1 MLIFF
6 ISAVVGLMAL
16 VYLLLLALT
25 FTDLTGWFLVFC
37 VLGCLTIGLG
47 MGEKGTA
54 AKVTAFV
61 LAASMV
67 LVVGAGIVFSPF
79 IMSRNYAGVL
89 GGLEKTDIEEYTPS
103 IDTVPLMDQD
113 TAELLMNRTLGTLVD
128 EVSQFELG
136 DSTQINYQGRAVRV
150 APLKYAG
157 FFKYMNNRQS
167 GIPAYVTVDM
177 QTQKTEIH
185 YLEQGMKYSPS
196 AYFGKDLLR
205 HIWLSYPTAIVSD
218 NICFELDEEGNPL
231 WVVPRLVHKVGFFG
245 SDVRGVFCVNAVTG
259 EINYYEAGNVP
270 DYIDNV
276 YPADLVIAQYDDYGK
291 FSGGFW
297 NSLIG
302 QRRVTATTEGYNYIP
317 DGDDIYLYTGVTS
330 VNGDESNIGFIYVNL
345 RTKEAKYFEQAGAE
359 EFSAMASAE
368 GMVQHLGYTSTFPL
382 LLSID
387 GYPTYCVS
395 LKDSGGLV
403 KMYGLVN
410 VEQYQIV
417 VTGDSIAQCLQ
428 KYRASLRSNGQHLD
442 KNDSCIE
449 GVVTEILSAN
459 MDGST
464 YYYLQ
469 LDNKP
474 VYYEVCISD
483 NKEAVLLKEGC
494 LVNLSLLGQP
504 TKDSIQEAALNGWAH
519 TVNLVIQP
527 SSEAE
532 TNNT

>member
-16 VYLLLLALT
+16 VYLLLPALT

-185 YLEQGMKYSPS
+185 YLEQGSILPAPIS
-196 AYFGKDLLR
+196 ARTCCVISG
-205 HIWLSYPTAIVSD
+205 SAI
-218 NICFELDEEGNPL
+218 
-231 WVVPRLVHKVGFFG
+231 PR
-245 SDVRGVFCVNAVTG
+245 
-259 EINYYEAGNVP
+259 
-270 DYIDNV
+270 
-276 YPADLVIAQYDDYGK
+276 
-291 FSGGFW
+291 
-297 NSLIG
+297 
-302 QRRVTATTEGYNYIP
+302 
-317 DGDDIYLYTGVTS
+317 
-330 VNGDESNIGFIYVNL
+330 
-345 RTKEAKYFEQAGAE
+345 
-359 EFSAMASAE
+359 
-368 GMVQHLGYTSTFPL
+368 
-382 LLSID
+382 
-387 GYPTYCVS
+387 
-395 LKDSGGLV
+395 
-403 KMYGLVN
+403 
-410 VEQYQIV
+410 
-417 VTGDSIAQCLQ
+417 
-428 KYRASLRSNGQHLD
+428 
-442 KNDSCIE
+442 
-449 GVVTEILSAN
+449 
-459 MDGST
+459 
-464 YYYLQ
+464 
-469 LDNKP
+469 
-474 VYYEVCISD
+474 
-483 NKEAVLLKEGC
+483 
-494 LVNLSLLGQP
+494 
-504 TKDSIQEAALNGWAH
+504 
-519 TVNLVIQP
+519 P
-527 SSEAE
+527 SSA
-532 TNNT
+532 TISALSWMRRGILCGSFPGWFTR

>member
-1 MLIFF
+1 
-6 ISAVVGLMAL
+6 
-16 VYLLLLALT
+16 
-25 FTDLTGWFLVFC
+25 
-37 VLGCLTIGLG
+37 
-47 MGEKGTA
+47 
-54 AKVTAFV
+54 
-61 LAASMV
+61 
-67 LVVGAGIVFSPF
+67 
-79 IMSRNYAGVL
+79 
-89 GGLEKTDIEEYTPS
+89 
-103 IDTVPLMDQD
+103 
-113 TAELLMNRTLGTLVD
+113 
-128 EVSQFELG
+128 
-136 DSTQINYQGRAVRV
+136 
-150 APLKYAG
+150 
-157 FFKYMNNRQS
+157 
-167 GIPAYVTVDM
+167 
-177 QTQKTEIH
+177 
-185 YLEQGMKYSPS
+185 
-196 AYFGKDLLR
+196 
-205 HIWLSYPTAIVSD
+205 
-218 NICFELDEEGNPL
+218 
-231 WVVPRLVHKVGFFG
+231 
-245 SDVRGVFCVNAVTG
+245 
-259 EINYYEAGNVP
+259 
-270 DYIDNV
+270 
-276 YPADLVIAQYDDYGK
+276 
-291 FSGGFW
+291 
-297 NSLIG
+297 
-302 QRRVTATTEGYNYIP
+302 
-317 DGDDIYLYTGVTS
+317 
-330 VNGDESNIGFIYVNL
+330 
-345 RTKEAKYFEQAGAE
+345 
-359 EFSAMASAE
+359 MASAE